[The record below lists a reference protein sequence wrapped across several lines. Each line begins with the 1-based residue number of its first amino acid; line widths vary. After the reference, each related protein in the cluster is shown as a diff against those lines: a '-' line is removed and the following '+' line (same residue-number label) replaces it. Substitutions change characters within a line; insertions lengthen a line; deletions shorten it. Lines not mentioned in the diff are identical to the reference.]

1 MRRLVA
7 WIARIALLSG
17 IGVVLGATWFSTPA
31 LAHAALDESDPAS
44 GEILQTPPEE
54 IRLTFTEPPDVSLT
68 TIGVEAGGVTLP
80 TGPPEQVP
88 GSDRE
93 LRLRLPELDD
103 GVYTVTWRT
112 VSETDGHVTA
122 GAFTF
127 GVGVTRGEVSGVVPR
142 DETPPPSPL
151 AVTGKWGLYVGL
163 AVLFG
168 AAVAGLVVFGP
179 ATVAGP
185 ALLAVAWIAAA
196 VGVVVITLEERAVLS
211 VPLGTLLSSEA
222 GGDFVS
228 LAIAV
233 GVAGLATLV
242 AAVRT
247 SRATLA
253 LLAAA
258 TAAAMFVR
266 ALTGHAG
273 GSATAVGEQW
283 LHLMAVGT
291 WIGGLAWLVVSLQR
305 GVESMKVRRFSNLAA
320 VGLTVLFVSGFL
332 RAANEL
338 GGLAWWLDP
347 FENDYSTALVV
358 KLGVVV
364 PLVGLG
370 ALNRF
375 RNVARIERAGSRPL
389 LRTVGAELGLAA
401 TVFAVTGVMTGLPPQ
416 EGSDH
421 ARAERPLVVT
431 GSDFATTT
439 RVRLQISPGEVG
451 PNEFVADVTDF
462 DTGEPVD
469 AQRVSLRFDLPARPE
484 VASELDLEP
493 MEDGTWHAESTTLA
507 MPGTWNVTV
516 LVEGAGDSTTVEL
529 RVTPRVP
536 DQRVEVSRV
545 PGQPDLYTIFLGG
558 DVQIQGYV
566 DPGTPGRTNQVHVT
580 AFEGT
585 DELPLR
591 SAVIG
596 VTTPADERFEP
607 DLLRL
612 GRGHFAANIELTPGD
627 WSFDVT
633 AEARD
638 GSVLSAAFE
647 QRFET

>member
-1 MRRLVA
+1 MRRLVS
-7 WIARIALLSG
+7 RIALVSG

-31 LAHAALDESDPAS
+31 LAHAALEESDPAN
-44 GEILQTPPEE
+44 GEILHTSPDE
-54 IRLTFTEPPDVSLT
+54 IRLTFTESPDVSLT
-68 TIGVEAGGVTLP
+68 TIGVDAGGVP
-80 TGPPEQVP
+80 VDTGPPERVP
-88 GSDRE
+88 GTERE
-93 LRLRLPELDD
+93 IRLPLPALDD

-112 VSETDGHVTA
+112 VSTVDGHVTA
-122 GAFTF
+122 NAFTF
-127 GVGVTRGEVSGVVPR
+127 GVGVSQSEVDAIPNPGT
-142 DETPPPSPL
+142 ETPPPTPL

-179 ATVAGP
+179 VTVARP
-185 ALLAVAWIAAA
+185 AVLAVAWVAAA

-222 GGDFVS
+222 GGDFVN

-233 GVAGLATLV
+233 GVAGLATLI

-273 GSATAVGEQW
+273 GSVTAVGAQW

-291 WIGGLAWLVVSLQR
+291 WIGGLAWLILSLRR
-305 GVESMKVRRFSNLAA
+305 GLEPAKVRRFSNLAA
-320 VGLTVLFVSGFL
+320 VGLTVLVVSGVL
-332 RAANEL
+332 RSVDEL
-338 GGLAWWLDP
+338 GGLGWWLDP
-347 FENDYSTALVV
+347 FQNDYSTALVV

-370 ALNRF
+370 ALNRL
-375 RNVARIERAGSRPL
+375 RNVARIERAGTRPL

-416 EGSDH
+416 EGTAQ

-439 RVRLQISPGEVG
+439 RVRLQISPGAVG

-484 VASELDLEP
+484 VASELDLER

-516 LVEGAGDSTTVEL
+516 LVEGAGDSTTVDL
-529 RVTPRVP
+529 RVTPRVSN
-536 DQRVEVSRV
+536 QRVEVSRV

-558 DVQIQGYV
+558 DVQIQAYV

-591 SAVIG
+591 SA
-596 VTTPADERFEP
+596 
-607 DLLRL
+607 
-612 GRGHFAANIELTPGD
+612 
-627 WSFDVT
+627 
-633 AEARD
+633 
-638 GSVLSAAFE
+638 
-647 QRFET
+647 

>member
-1 MRRLVA
+1 MRRLVSR
-7 WIARIALLSG
+7 IARIALLSG

-44 GEILQTPPEE
+44 GEVLQTPPDE

-68 TIGVEAGGVTLP
+68 TIGIDAGGVPVAT
-80 TGPPEQVP
+80 TRPPERVP
-88 GSDRE
+88 GTERE
-93 LRLRLPELDD
+93 IRLLLPELSD

-151 AVTGKWGLYVGL
+151 AVAGKWGLYVGL

-179 ATVAGP
+179 ATVARP
-185 ALLAVAWIAAA
+185 AVLAVAWIAAA

-222 GGDFVS
+222 GGDFVG

-258 TAAAMFVR
+258 TAAAMLVR
-266 ALTGHAG
+266 AQTGHAG
-273 GSATAVGEQW
+273 GSVTAVGEQW

-291 WIGGLAWLVVSLQR
+291 WIGGLAWLVLSLLR
-305 GVESMKVRRFSNLAA
+305 GLEPRKVRRFSNLAA
-320 VGLTVLFVSGFL
+320 AGLAVLFVSGFL

-338 GGLAWWLDP
+338 GGLGWWLHP

-375 RNVARIERAGSRPL
+375 RNVARIERAGSRL

-401 TVFAVTGVMTGLPPQ
+401 TVFGVTGVMTGLPPQ

-439 RVRLQISPGEVG
+439 RVRLQISPGAVG

-462 DTGEPVD
+462 DTGESVD

-484 VASELDLEP
+484 VASELDLER
-493 MEDGTWHAESTTLA
+493 MEDGTWQAESTTLA

-516 LVEGAGDSTTVEL
+516 LVEGAGDSTTVDL

-545 PGQPDLYTIFLGG
+545 PGQPDLYTIFLGN
-558 DVQIQGYV
+558 DVQIQAYV
-566 DPGTPGRTNQVHVT
+566 DPGTSGRTNQVHVT

-596 VTTPADERFEP
+596 VTAPSDERFEP

-627 WSFDVT
+627 WSFDIT

>member
-1 MRRLVA
+1 MRRLVS
-7 WIARIALLSG
+7 RIAFVSG
-17 IGVVLGATWFSTPA
+17 IGVVFGATWFSTLA
-31 LAHAALDESDPAS
+31 LAHAALEESDPAN
-44 GEILQTPPEE
+44 GEILHTSPDE

-68 TIGVEAGGVTLP
+68 TIGVDAGGVPVDTS
-80 TGPPEQVP
+80 PPKRVP
-88 GSDRE
+88 GAERE
-93 LRLRLPELDD
+93 IRLPLPVLDD

-112 VSETDGHVTA
+112 VSTVDGHVTA
-122 GAFTF
+122 NAFTF
-127 GVGVTRGEVSGVVPR
+127 GVGVSPSEVDAIPNPR
-142 DETPPPSPL
+142 TETPPPTPL

-168 AAVAGLVVFGP
+168 AAGAGLVVFGP
-179 ATVAGP
+179 ATVARP
-185 ALLAVAWIAAA
+185 AVLAVAWVAAA

-222 GGDFVS
+222 GGDFIN

-233 GVAGLATLV
+233 GVAGVGTLV

-273 GSATAVGEQW
+273 GSVTAVGAQW
-283 LHLMAVGT
+283 LHLIAVGT
-291 WIGGLAWLVVSLQR
+291 WIGGLAWLVLSLRR
-305 GVESMKVRRFSNLAA
+305 GLEPAKVRRFSNLAA
-320 VGLTVLFVSGFL
+320 VGLTVLVASGVL
-332 RAANEL
+332 RSVDEL
-338 GGLAWWLDP
+338 GGLGWWLDP
-347 FENDYSTALVV
+347 LQNDYSTALVV

-375 RNVARIERAGSRPL
+375 RNVARIERAGTRPL

-401 TVFAVTGVMTGLPPQ
+401 TVFAVTGIMTGLPPQ
-416 EGSDH
+416 EGSGH

-439 RVRLQISPGEVG
+439 RVRLQISPGAVG

-484 VASELDLEP
+484 VASELDLER
-493 MEDGTWHAESTTLA
+493 MDDGTWHAESTTLA
-507 MPGTWNVTV
+507 MPGTWNVAV
-516 LVEGAGDSTTVEL
+516 LVEGARDSTTVDL

-536 DQRVEVSRV
+536 AQRVEVSRV

-558 DVQIQGYV
+558 DVQIQAYV

-591 SAVIG
+591 WAVIG
-596 VTTPADERFEP
+596 VTTPSDERLEP

>member
-1 MRRLVA
+1 
-7 WIARIALLSG
+7 
-17 IGVVLGATWFSTPA
+17 
-31 LAHAALDESDPAS
+31 
-44 GEILQTPPEE
+44 
-54 IRLTFTEPPDVSLT
+54 
-68 TIGVEAGGVTLP
+68 
-80 TGPPEQVP
+80 
-88 GSDRE
+88 
-93 LRLRLPELDD
+93 
-103 GVYTVTWRT
+103 
-112 VSETDGHVTA
+112 
-122 GAFTF
+122 
-127 GVGVTRGEVSGVVPR
+127 
-142 DETPPPSPL
+142 
-151 AVTGKWGLYVGL
+151 
-163 AVLFG
+163 
-168 AAVAGLVVFGP
+168 
-179 ATVAGP
+179 
-185 ALLAVAWIAAA
+185 
-196 VGVVVITLEERAVLS
+196 
-211 VPLGTLLSSEA
+211 
-222 GGDFVS
+222 
-228 LAIAV
+228 
-233 GVAGLATLV
+233 
-242 AAVRT
+242 
-247 SRATLA
+247 
-253 LLAAA
+253 
-258 TAAAMFVR
+258 
-266 ALTGHAG
+266 
-273 GSATAVGEQW
+273 
-283 LHLMAVGT
+283 MAVGT
-291 WIGGLAWLVVSLQR
+291 WIGGLAWLVLSLRR
-305 GVESMKVRRFSNLAA
+305 GLEPKKIRRFSNLAA

-338 GGLAWWLDP
+338 GGLGWWLDP

-389 LRTVGAELGLAA
+389 LGTVGAELGLAA

-416 EGSDH
+416 EGSDF

-439 RVRLQISPGEVG
+439 RVRLQISPGAVG

-469 AQRVSLRFDLPARPE
+469 AQRVSLRFDLPGRPE
-484 VASELDLEP
+484 IASELDLEP
-493 MEDGTWHAESTTLA
+493 VEDGTWHAESTTLA
-507 MPGTWNVTV
+507 TPGTWNVTV
-516 LVEGAGDSTTVEL
+516 LVEGAGDSTTVDL

-536 DQRVEVSRV
+536 NQRVEVSRA

-558 DVQIQGYV
+558 DVQIQAYV

-580 AFEGT
+580 AFQAT

-596 VTTPADERFEP
+596 VTTPSDERFEP

-633 AEARD
+633 AKARD
-638 GSVLSAAFE
+638 GSLLSAAFE